1 MKKPK
6 NSKKEAAPANPQV
19 TTDNKDTKKP
29 VRFVVVRDGYRVSD
43 KEYESASD
51 EAAIQECGFW
61 TRVAQNHSYGEP
73 VGIVPFEPKKHR
85 VW

>member
-19 TTDNKDTKKP
+19 TTDNKDAKP

-73 VGIVPFEPKKHR
+73 VGIVPFETKKHR